1 MKKYIVY
8 GIVAMLALVAATL
21 LWMSRDNAPSLASQ
35 DAAPV
40 TPAADL
46 ALQGAKNGLNFKT
59 GLEGLPNS
67 LKGTEVDG
75 EFEVDANG
83 HLKITRGIRNVFD
96 YFLST
101 VGEEPVETIVAR
113 IRAYIHYKLKDP
125 AAHEAEVIL
134 DGYIAYKKGLANI
147 QPTQP
152 PQQNAN
158 SIDVDAIR
166 RQMDQVAALRSQYLA
181 PDVIQAFFGDEDA
194 YDRYTLARIQLMQ
207 NKALTDAQR
216 AQQLAALEQQLPASV
231 QESMKTVNQFQNLQA
246 MTDDCKKRN
255 CSAAE
260 LRQVRESIVGP
271 EAADR
276 LEQLDRDNAAWDQR
290 MSSWLSQRA
299 AILANTSLSSQDQ
312 QQQITDARNGLF
324 NQQEQVRVLAL
335 ERIHDDSASTSSNAA
350 GGQTPP
356 APAPVQ

>member
-8 GIVAMLALVAATL
+8 GVVAVLVLVAATL
-21 LWMSRDNAPSLASQ
+21 LWLSRDNAPSTVSQ
-35 DAAPV
+35 SAPPV
-40 TPAADL
+40 TPAADVAL
-46 ALQGAKNGLNFKT
+46 AGAKNALNFKT

-101 VGEEPVETIVAR
+101 VGEEPVQTIVAR
-113 IRAYIHYKLKDP
+113 IRAYIHFKLKDP

-134 DGYIAYKKGLANI
+134 DGYIAYEKGLSNI
-147 QPTQP
+147 QPAQA
-152 PQQNAN
+152 PQQNPN
-158 SIDVDAIR
+158 TFDIDAIR

-194 YDRYTLARIQLMQ
+194 YNRYTLARIQLMQ

-216 AQQLAALEQQLPASV
+216 AQQLAALEQQLPQSI
-231 QESMKTVNQFQNLQA
+231 QDSLKTVNQFQNLQA

-271 EAADR
+271 DAADR

-312 QQQITDARNGLF
+312 QQQLTDQRNSLF

-335 ERIHDDSASTSSNAA
+335 ERIHDQSATSSGTAA
-350 GGQTPP
+350 GTQTP
-356 APAPVQ
+356 AAQ